1 MSARSR
7 PRIGRLAIG
16 VVLVGSALGFLVY
29 KATGDNLT
37 YYRTVDELLAADGTS
52 DEKIRISGDV
62 VEGTIVR
69 SDETRELRFEIEST
83 TPDEAGAPPTTP
95 RRIPVVYTG
104 TVPDIFRGG
113 IQVVI
118 EGSVD
123 DGGTFQ
129 AETLLAKC
137 PSKYQEEGDLGEPV
151 PPEQT

>member
-1 MSARSR
+1 MSASGGR
-7 PRIGRLAIG
+7 RIGRLAIG

-37 YYRTVDELLAADGTS
+37 YYRTVDELLAADGS
-52 DEKIRISGDV
+52 HDEQIRISGDV
-62 VEGTIVR
+62 VEGSIVR
-69 SDETRELRFEIEST
+69 SEEKREITFEIEST
-83 TPDEAGAPPTTP
+83 TPSEAGAPPTAP

-113 IQVVI
+113 IQVVV
-118 EGSVD
+118 EGTVE
-123 DGGTFQ
+123 GGTFQ

-151 PPEQT
+151 APEQT